1 MLDWK
6 KRELIQSHIATHT
19 QRSAEDQ
26 AAVSTLEYFLR
37 SDGRI
42 NTDFSSVDKWPNHD
56 GTFEFVSNPNI
67 IRCPKQSFSVQIKGT
82 HNFIEKEGVI
92 SYSLKSLSYP
102 AYIANNVTA
111 DPGILFV
118 VINPDVRGAERI
130 YWRYLSTS
138 IINDIDFN
146 KDSYTIKFCQ
156 EDEIRNTDESIN
168 EFCEKLDQIIETHL
182 FLQKLCKESLKK
194 EEALEMINYRCQE
207 ISTDIELVSGN
218 HELRDYVSRRI
229 VTGLYDLCYAAM
241 ILNAVKLGYTD
252 INEQLAWEVSQFKI
266 ETKYLSNFLKGL
278 KYIAHRIP
286 KEGQSERLMLKYYSY
301 LWEIRRFLKR
311 DFLID
316 VLENLEKFPLDLD
329 TLDTEYY
336 ETVAECIEN
345 TDLTPRNVRVSRY
358 YVQKKVPFFVDGE
371 RYFEITLQLAGLY
384 STKYNRITVYSK
396 KNISTNYSIQ
406 IAYSETGIELWGIKN
421 KIKILN
427 EWKVAIDPTCL
438 NKLAKMLKIHTK
450 INRNYGE
457 YINLMRFLTET
468 GMNLLEII
476 NLNESQ
482 FYEIYNYVYGSTN
495 THDFG
500 NVLLQLRNNYSK
512 TSCKIG
518 KNTVSYC
525 LLSMREEILEDL
537 FPNQY
542 NSKSLS
548 GELYIRSKCYPFEK
562 NPFISNLVGRKTS
575 RDINSLLEI
584 VDNSEKAALVQPYLK
599 IEQLISETGELYF
612 DKKLIASKEA
622 IEKYNASLDSWERR
636 EGLLI
641 TEKEGLVS
649 IESYEIT
656 TLFILRKLLGMS
668 HDTNREQQKSND
680 RYLRE
685 CGFKFEDPLKKVAL
699 KNLFVYSKVILI
711 YGAAGTG
718 KTTLINYI
726 SDMMN
731 QSRKLYLTKT
741 HTALQNL
748 QRRVKNIS
756 ENCAFSIIDS
766 ITRSNSLVD
775 YDIVFVDECSTID
788 NRTMKSLL
796 EKIDKG
802 TMLVLSGD
810 IYQIESIDFGNWFYY
825 AKDIIKVKG
834 ASVELINT
842 WRTDKEE
849 LKKLWN
855 EIREKKPIIT
865 EKLSMEGPFSEDLGE
880 NIFKREAE
888 EVVLCL
894 NYDGKFGLNNMNQYF
909 QNDNLQSEAVSWAEW
924 TFKIGDP
931 IVFLDVKR
939 SPLLY
944 NNLRGTIVD
953 IMKEESKIV
962 FTIDI
967 KTFLTR
973 EQCEYEEFEYI
984 LNNENETRILL
995 DVIAWDDELPEE
1007 DRIKTVIPF
1016 QIAYAISIHKAQG
1029 LEYKSVKVVIPSSN
1043 AEKITHSIFY
1053 TAITRAKEKLKIFW
1067 SAETMEAIVKSF
1079 TIENIEQNT
1088 LQIIKEKLGVDNE

>member
-1 MLDWK
+1 MDWK

-19 QRSAEDQ
+19 KRSAEDQ
-26 AAVSTLEYFLR
+26 AAVFTLEYFLR
-37 SDGRI
+37 SEGRI

-56 GTFEFVSNPNI
+56 GTFEFVSDPDI

-82 HNFIEKEGVI
+82 HNCVEKEGVI
-92 SYSLKSLSYP
+92 SYSLKSLAYP

-118 VINPDVRGAERI
+118 VIDPDVRGKERI
-130 YWRYLSTS
+130 YWKYLSPS
-138 IINDIDFN
+138 IINMIDFS

-156 EDEIRNTDESIN
+156 EDEIRNTDESIG
-168 EFCEKLDQIIETHL
+168 EFCEKLNQIIETHL

-207 ISTDIELVSGN
+207 ISMDIELVSVN
-218 HELRDYVSRRI
+218 FELRDYVSRRI

-241 ILNAVKLGYTD
+241 ILNAIKLGYTD
-252 INEQLAWEVSQFKI
+252 LTEQLAWEISQFNI

-278 KYIAHRIP
+278 KYIDHRIP

-301 LWEIRRFLKR
+301 LWEIRRFLKK
-311 DFLID
+311 DFSIN
-316 VLENLEKFPLDLD
+316 VLENLEKFPLNLD

-336 ETVAECIEN
+336 ETVAEGIEN

-358 YVQKKVPFFVDGE
+358 YIQKKIPFFVKGD

-406 IAYSETGIELWGIKN
+406 IAYSETEIELWGIKN
-421 KIKILN
+421 RIKIIN
-427 EWKVAIDPTCL
+427 DWKVAIDPTCL
-438 NKLAKMLKIHTK
+438 NKLAKMFKIPKK

-468 GMNLLEII
+468 GMSLLEII
-476 NLNESQ
+476 NQNESR
-482 FYEIYNYVYGSTN
+482 FHEIYNYVYGSTN

-500 NVLLQLRNNYSK
+500 DILLHIRDNYSK
-512 TSCKIG
+512 ASCKVG
-518 KNTVSYC
+518 KNTVCYC
-525 LLSMREEILEDL
+525 LLSMREEVLEDL

-542 NSKSLS
+542 NSKRLS
-548 GELYIRSKCYPFEK
+548 EELYIRSKCYPFEK
-562 NPFISNLVGRKTS
+562 NPFISNLVGRKTIT
-575 RDINSLLEI
+575 DIKNILEI
-584 VDNSEKAALVQPYLK
+584 VDDSEKVALVQPYLK
-599 IEQLISETGELYF
+599 IEQMIRETGELYF
-612 DKKLIASKEA
+612 EEKIIASREV

-641 TEKEGLVS
+641 TENKGLVS

-656 TLFILRKLLGMS
+656 TLFILKKLLGMS
-668 HDTNREQQKSND
+668 HDTNQEQQNSNE
-680 RYLRE
+680 RYLRN
-685 CGFKFEDPLKKVAL
+685 CGFEFEDPLKRVAL
-699 KNLFVYSKVILI
+699 KNLFVYSNIILI

-726 SDMMN
+726 SCMMN

-748 QRRVKNIS
+748 QRRVKNTD

-775 YDIVFVDECSTID
+775 YDIVFIDECSTID

-796 EKIDKG
+796 ERTDND

-834 ASVELINT
+834 ASIELLNT

-849 LKKLWN
+849 LKSLWN

-865 EKLSMEGPFSEDLGE
+865 EKLSMDGPFSEDLGE
-880 NIFKREAE
+880 NIFKREDD

-909 QNDNLQSEAVSWAEW
+909 QNANTQSEEVFWAEW

-931 IVFLDVKR
+931 IVFVDTKR
-939 SPLLY
+939 SQLLY

-973 EQCEYEEFEYI
+973 EQCEYEEFEYL
-984 LNNENETRILL
+984 LNNGDETRIRL
-995 DVIAWDDELPEE
+995 DVIAWDDELPED
-1007 DRIKTVIPF
+1007 DRRKTVIPF

-1029 LEYKSVKVVIPSSN
+1029 LEYKTVKVVIPSSN
-1043 AEKITHSIFY
+1043 TEKITHSIFY
-1053 TAITRAKEKLKIFW
+1053 TAITRAKENLKIFW
-1067 SAETMEAIVKSF
+1067 SAETMEKIVKSF
-1079 TIENIEQNT
+1079 TIEKVEQNT
-1088 LQIIKEKLGVDNE
+1088 LQIIKEKLK